1 MEAVDGNALAG
12 PLFAHF
18 GREMTAD
25 VGACASCGAISQIA
39 ELRVYDKA
47 PGRVV
52 RCRSCGSI
60 VMVLVEIRGE
70 TRVHLDG
77 FRLTS
82 PGAETS

>member
-12 PLFAHF
+12 PLFAYF

-25 VGACASCGAISQIA
+25 VGACATCGAISQIA

-52 RCRSCGSI
+52 RCRSCGSV

-70 TRVHLDG
+70 THAHLDG
-77 FRLTS
+77 FRLR
-82 PGAETS
+82 PPAAEPS